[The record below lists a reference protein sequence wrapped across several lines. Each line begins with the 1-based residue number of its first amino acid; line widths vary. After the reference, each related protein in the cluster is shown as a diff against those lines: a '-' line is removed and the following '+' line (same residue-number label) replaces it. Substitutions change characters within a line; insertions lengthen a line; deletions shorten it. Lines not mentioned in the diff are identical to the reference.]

1 MSAASQ
7 TAADAIAKIELA
19 PPSRPASEAEPTTK
33 PARWVALDLLRFVAV
48 LMMVQGHTFTTLL
61 SQTYNSERWHRHHD
75 FVHGYTAPMFLFGAG
90 LAFGVTTFRGWDKQ
104 TRPGPA
110 LNKRIRRYVTLIL
123 IGYFL
128 HLPAFFPS
136 DWRWVTDAHWRAF
149 AQVDVL
155 QHIGVS
161 LGLLQ
166 LAAILLK
173 KPERLMALVSVLFAV
188 VVFGAPMLATIP
200 VGDHVPLCLA
210 GYLNAH
216 SGSMF
221 SLVPWAG
228 FTWAGLLTAYAARRH
243 PRPSDTFLLKMALA
257 TALVVLVPIAIN
269 RTGFQPYGDHQFWR
283 TDPYYFFF
291 RLGNVMLVLTALM
304 GVERTIDR
312 WKLVRFSVI
321 KQGVGLAET
330 VGQETLIVYVAHLM
344 VLHGSVVTPGLQR
357 TYAHALNL
365 NEAVGVTV
373 ALTGGM
379 IVLAVL
385 NARLK
390 RYREARSRRL
400 ATA

>member
-7 TAADAIAKIELA
+7 TAADAIAEIELA
-19 PPSRPASEAEPTTK
+19 APHRPSSEAEAQKK

-110 LNKRIRRYVTLIL
+110 LNKRIRRYVSLIL

-166 LAAILLK
+166 LGAVVLK
-173 KPERLMALVSVLFAV
+173 KPERLIAVVSVLFAV
-188 VVFGAPMLATIP
+188 VVFGAPMLAAVP
-200 VGDHVPLCLA
+200 VGDHVPLWLA
-210 GYLNAH
+210 GYLNGH

-221 SLVPWAG
+221 SFVPWAG

-243 PRPSDTFLLKMALA
+243 PRPSDTFLAKMALA

-283 TDPYYFFF
+283 TNPYYFFF

-304 GVERTIDR
+304 GVERLIDR
-312 WKLVRFSVI
+312 LKLVRFAAI

-357 TYAHALNL
+357 TYHHALNL
-365 NEAVGVTV
+365 NEAIGVTV
-373 ALTGGM
+373 ALTGAM

-385 NARLK
+385 NARFK
-390 RYREARSRRL
+390 RFREARARRL
-400 ATA
+400 AAA

>member
-1 MSAASQ
+1 LSAASQ
-7 TAADAIAKIELA
+7 TAADAIAEIELA
-19 PPSRPASEAEPTTK
+19 PPPRLASDVEPEKK

-75 FVHGYTAPMFLFGAG
+75 FVHGYTAPMFLYGAG
-90 LAFGVTTFRGWDKQ
+90 LAFGVTTFRGWEKQ

-110 LNKRIRRYVTLIL
+110 LNKRVRRYITLIL

-136 DWRWVTDAHWRAF
+136 DWRWVTDAHWRSF

-166 LAAILLK
+166 LGAVLLK
-173 KPERLMALVSVLFAV
+173 TPERLAAVVSVLFAV
-188 VVFGAPMLATIP
+188 VVFGAPMLAVIP
-200 VGDHVPLCLA
+200 VGDHVPLWLS
-210 GYLNAH
+210 GYLNGH

-243 PRPSDTFLLKMALA
+243 PRPSDTLLLKMTVA
-257 TALVVLVPIAIN
+257 TSLVVLLPVAIN
-269 RTGFQPYGDHQFWR
+269 HTGFQPYGDHPFWR

-291 RLGNVMLVLTALM
+291 RLGNVMLVLTTLM
-304 GVERTIDR
+304 GVERVIDR
-312 WKLVRFSVI
+312 WKFARFAGIRQV
-321 KQGVGLAET
+321 VGLAET

-357 TYAHALNL
+357 TYGFALNL
-365 NEAVGVTV
+365 NEAIGVTV
-373 ALTGGM
+373 ALTGAM

-385 NARLK
+385 NARFK
-390 RYREARSRRL
+390 RYRDARSRRL
-400 ATA
+400 APA

>member
-19 PPSRPASEAEPTTK
+19 SPPRLAGDDEPEKK

-61 SQTYNSERWHRHHD
+61 SPTYNSERWHRHHD

-166 LAAILLK
+166 LGAVLLK
-173 KPERLMALVSVLFAV
+173 KPERLVAVVTVLFAV

-200 VGDHVPLCLA
+200 VGHYVPRWLA

-243 PRPSDTFLLKMALA
+243 PRPSDTFLLKMVLT
-257 TALVVLVPIAIN
+257 TAAVLLLPIAIN
-269 RTGFQPYGDHQFWR
+269 RTGFQPYGEHEFWR

-304 GVERTIDR
+304 GVERVIDR
-312 WKLVRFSVI
+312 WKLARFSLIEHLVA
-321 KQGVGLAET
+321 LAET

-344 VLHGSVVTPGLQR
+344 VLHGSVLTVGLQR
-357 TYAHALNL
+357 SYHQALSL
-365 NEAVGVTV
+365 NEAIGVTV
-373 ALTGGM
+373 ALTGAM
-379 IVLAVL
+379 IVLAAS
-385 NARLK
+385 NAQFK
-390 RYREARSRRL
+390 RYRATRSRRL
-400 ATA
+400 VTA

>member
-7 TAADAIAKIELA
+7 TAATSIPEIELA
-19 PPSRPASEAEPTTK
+19 PPGRPSEAEPQKK

-61 SQTYNSERWHRHHD
+61 SQSYNAERWHRHHD
-75 FVHGYTAPMFLFGAG
+75 FVHGYTAPMFLFGSG
-90 LAFGVTTFRGWDKQ
+90 LAFGFTTFRGWEKQ

-136 DWRWVTDAHWRAF
+136 DWRWVTDAHWRSF

-166 LAAILLK
+166 LGAILLK
-173 KPERLMALVSVLFAV
+173 KPERLVAVVTALFVI
-188 VVFGAPMLATIP
+188 VVFGAPLIAAIP
-200 VGDHVPLCLA
+200 VGDHLPRWLA
-210 GYLNAH
+210 GYVNGH

-221 SLVPWAG
+221 PLVPWAG

-243 PRPSDTFLLKMALA
+243 PRPSDTLLLPMAIT
-257 TALVVLVPIAIN
+257 TALVLLVPIAIN

-283 TDPYYFFF
+283 TNPYYFFF
-291 RLGNVMLVLTALM
+291 RLGNVMLVLTAWM
-304 GVERTIDR
+304 AVERTIDR
-312 WKLVRFSVI
+312 FRLSRFSPI
-321 KQGVGLAET
+321 EQGVRLAET

-344 VLHGSVVTPGLQR
+344 VLHGSVVTVGLQR
-357 TYAHALNL
+357 SWDHALNL
-365 NEAVGVTV
+365 HEAIGVTV
-373 ALTGGM
+373 ALTGAM

-385 NARLK
+385 NARFK
-390 RYREARSRRL
+390 RYREARARRL
-400 ATA
+400 APT